1 MAAYEYRCSD
11 GSLFE
16 ASHPIGKAP
25 DTQPCPSCGEPSRR
39 VFSAPHLSR
48 AGSPAFRL
56 IDSADRSSFEPEVVT
71 NRIPGT
77 PRRVQPYTSNPLHR
91 KLPRP

>member
-1 MAAYEYRCSD
+1 MATYQYRCSD

-16 ASHPIGKAP
+16 ESHPIGEAP
-25 DTQPCPSCGEPSRR
+25 DAPPCPSCGEPSRR
-39 VFSAPHLSR
+39 VISAPHLSK

-56 IDSADRSSFEPEVVT
+56 IDSTNRSAAEPEIV
-71 NRIPGT
+71 NSRIPGS
-77 PRRVQPYTSNPLHR
+77 PRRVQPYSSNPLHR

>member
-1 MAAYEYRCSD
+1 MASYEYRCPD

-16 ASHPIGKAP
+16 ASHPIGEAP
-25 DTQPCPSCGEPSRR
+25 ETLPCPSCGEASRR

-48 AGSPAFRL
+48 AGSSAFRL
-56 IDSADRSSFEPEVVT
+56 IDSTHRSAAEPEIVNSRV
-71 NRIPGT
+71 PGS
-77 PRRVQPYTSNPLHR
+77 PRQVQPYSANPLHR

>member
-1 MAAYEYRCSD
+1 MATYEYRCSD

-16 ASHPIGKAP
+16 DSFPIGEAP
-25 DTQPCPSCGEPSRR
+25 DALPCPSCGKPSRR
-39 VFSAPHLSR
+39 LISAPHLSK

-56 IDSADRSSFEPEVVT
+56 IDSTNRSAAEPEVV
-71 NRIPGT
+71 NSRIPGT
-77 PRRVQPYTSNPLHR
+77 RRRVQPYSSNPLHR